1 MLANKGCDAPLT
13 SLVSF
18 LKALQISDKINLYFC
33 RKQTKQDE
41 NMKRVLVLFASIFMT
56 IVAVNAAERDSLNTM
71 TGTISRD
78 TFAVMTDNSTMDV
91 RAAAEGERTYDPHH
105 FNLKRLILPT
115 ALLGVGV
122 WGVGNDW
129 MDHLNRQV
137 KDEVQENIDRKFG
150 FDDYMQF
157 APMVAAYGLDW
168 CGVKAAHG
176 FKDRTVIL
184 AMSAVIMAA
193 VTNGMKYTFR
203 EMRPDGS
210 ARNSFPSGHTA
221 TAFMGAELLRMEY
234 KDVSPW
240 IGYAGYAVAA
250 GVGFFRVYNN
260 RHWLN
265 DIIAGAGVGILST
278 RVAYWLYPK
287 IFHDKTCTQRKSRPM
302 IVASPFCGDGGAG
315 LSAAIV
321 F

>member
-1 MLANKGCDAPLT
+1 
-13 SLVSF
+13 
-18 LKALQISDKINLYFC
+18 
-33 RKQTKQDE
+33 
-41 NMKRVLVLFASIFMT
+41 MKRVLVLFASIFMT
-56 IVAVNAAERDSLNTM
+56 FMAANAKDTDSLSIVTD
-71 TGTISRD
+71 TINRD
-78 TFAVMTDNSTMDV
+78 TMLMLSGVGTTD
-91 RAAAEGERTYDPHH
+91 TYSVADNEQHYDTH
-105 FNLKRLILPT
+105 RLNLTRLILPT
-115 ALLGVGV
+115 ALIGVGV

-137 KDEVQENIDRKFG
+137 KDEMQENIDKKFG

-157 APMVAAYGLDW
+157 APMAAAYGLDW

-184 AMSAVIMAA
+184 AMSAAIMAA
-193 VTNGMKYTFR
+193 VTNGMKYSFR

-265 DIIAGAGVGILST
+265 DIIAGAGVGIMST
-278 RVAYWLYPK
+278 RLAYWLYPK
-287 IFHDKTCTQRKSRPM
+287 IFHDKTCSQRKNRPVV
-302 IVASPFCGDGGAG
+302 VASPFCGNGGAG
-315 LSAAIV
+315 LSASIV